1 MARKDR
7 DMPSAPSATIV
18 DEQTQRAAMG
28 TPAPA
33 RTTSPASTRRF
44 EETGAG
50 FPEPVI
56 EPIVPIVPI
65 VSTDGIRKYTAT
77 DGQVFTDQAAYATYQ
92 ASLNDIAGKK
102 LSAQQTA
109 EAAAAKRLTEKTS
122 AFDILY
128 REFKANKLESLV
140 EAAKGAIMNEETDA
154 GRLLALRGSD
164 AYKLRFSAN
173 AKRVANGFKAIDEA
187 TYLGLEDR
195 YQQIAQNY
203 GLPAKYY
210 ARGELGVQQY
220 FDDAIAKNI
229 DPVTFEERIVEGQK
243 VLNANKLVLDAAK
256 QFYPEL
262 NDGDFLDFILNPEN
276 ALSDIKRKV
285 SAAQIGGAQLASGLQ
300 ATRTGVEDLLKAG
313 ATVAGYQAKAS
324 DIAGGTLR
332 GGQLASIYGEDPY
345 TQQQAEQVALNLP
358 GSAEA
363 LKQTKKVIGLE
374 RASFGGGTGLTAGAL
389 SRDRAGAN

>member
-1 MARKDR
+1 MMASKDAMY
-7 DMPSAPSATIV
+7 DAKVAANAAANASAIKQVGPSGGLQSGVI
-18 DEQTQRAAMG
+18 
-28 TPAPA
+28 
-33 RTTSPASTRRF
+33 
-44 EETGAG
+44 AG
-50 FPEPVI
+50 VNPPPVVEPVI
-56 EPIVPIVPI
+56 EPVVEPVIEPVVPTP
-65 VSTDGIRKYTAT
+65 GIREYRAT
-77 DGQVFTDQAAYATYQ
+77 DGTVFTDQAAYATYQ
-92 ASLNDIAGKK
+92 ASLNTTATAK
-102 LSAQQTA
+102 LSAQQAA
-109 EAAAAKRLTEKTS
+109 EAAAGKRLADKTS
-122 AFDILY
+122 AYDILF
-128 REFKANKLESLV
+128 REFKANKLEGLV
-140 EAAKGAIMNEETDA
+140 EAAKNAILNEETEA
-154 GRLLALRGSD
+154 GRLLALRNSP
-164 AYKLRFSAN
+164 AYKTRFSAN

-229 DPVTFEERIVEGQK
+229 DPVTFEERIMEGQK
-243 VLNANKLVLDAAK
+243 ILNSNKLVLDAARK
-256 QFYPEL
+256 FYPEL

-324 DIAGGTLR
+324 AIAGGTLR

-363 LKQTKKVIGLE
+363 LKQTEKIIGLE
-374 RASFGGGTGLTAGAL
+374 NASFRRKPGLGSGAL
-389 SRDRAGAN
+389 ARDRAGGY

>member
-122 AFDILY
+122 AFDIM
-128 REFKANKLESLV
+128 RRGMKENGLEALAD
-140 EAAKGAIMNEETDA
+140 AAIDAIMKEETEA
-154 GRLLALRGSD
+154 GRLLALRNSP
-164 AYKLRFSAN
+164 AYKTRFSAN

-187 TYLGLEDR
+187 TYLGLEDK

-243 VLNANKLVLDAAK
+243 ILNANSLVLDAARK
-256 QFYPEL
+256 FYPEL